1 MASEKKSRSV
11 LELFRFKGIRVRVHW
26 SFALLIGWVLFAGVA
41 GGMDRAHLLQEVAFV
56 LLIFTCVVLHE
67 FGHALTALRFGIR
80 TRDIT
85 LLPIGGVASLERI
98 PEKPGQE
105 LVVAIAGPAVNLVI
119 GSVLALLLVLI
130 GSPVLML
137 DPAQNP
143 TGLIALLQGLV
154 MANGALLLF
163 NLIPAFPMDGGRVL
177 RALLAYTMDRVKATR
192 IAAIAGRICALGF
205 LLIAFWYKQP
215 MLGLI
220 ALFVFAG
227 GTAEQKMV
235 ETQHALRTVRVRDV
249 MRTRYWTMAYDRT
262 VQDAAD
268 ELLAGG
274 DHVLFLTR
282 NGAFERAIP
291 RANLIAAVQQ
301 GQQRLALSEVAG
313 TVPVNVAPDM
323 IAKEAYTL
331 LTGQPL
337 SMLPV
342 VEQGRLVGVLEADNL
357 AEYIEL
363 HERPAPTT

>member
-1 MASEKKSRSV
+1 MANENKSRSA

-41 GGMDRAHLLQEVAFV
+41 GGMDKAQLVQEVAFV

-67 FGHALTALRFGIR
+67 FGHALTALHFGIR
-80 TRDIT
+80 TRHIT

-105 LVVAIAGPAVNLVI
+105 LLVAIAGPAVNLVI
-119 GSVLALLLVLI
+119 GGVLAVGLLLV
-130 GSPVLML
+130 GAPVLIP
-137 DPAQNP
+137 DPANSGAGPVALVQ
-143 TGLIALLQGLV
+143 GLI

-192 IAAIAGRICALGF
+192 IAAIAGRICAVGF
-205 LLIAFWYKQP
+205 LLIAFYYKQP

-235 ETQHALRTVRVRDV
+235 ETEHALRAVRVRDV
-249 MRTRYWTMAYDRT
+249 MRTRYWSMLHDRT
-262 VQDAAD
+262 VQEAAD

-282 NGAFERAIP
+282 NGAFDRAIP
-291 RANLIAAVQQ
+291 RASIISAVQQ
-301 GQQRLALSEVAG
+301 GQQQLALSELAG
-313 TVPVNVAPDM
+313 TVPEPVEPDM
-323 IAKEAYTL
+323 IAKEAYARL
-331 LTGQPL
+331 NGQPL

-342 VEQGRLVGVLEADNL
+342 VEHGRLVGVLEADNL
-357 AEYIEL
+357 AEYLEL

>member
-1 MASEKKSRSV
+1 MASEKKSRSA

-41 GGMDRAHLLQEVAFV
+41 GGMDKAHLLQEVAFV

-67 FGHALTALRFGIR
+67 FGHALTALHFGIR
-80 TRDIT
+80 TRHIT

-119 GSVLALLLVLI
+119 GSLLAVVLVLI
-130 GSPVLML
+130 GSPLLML

-143 TGLIALLQGLV
+143 TGPIALLQGLV
-154 MANGALLLF
+154 MANGILLLF

-205 LLIAFWYKQP
+205 LLIAFYYKQP

-235 ETQHALRTVRVRDV
+235 ETQHALRDVRVQDV
-249 MRTRYWTMAYDRT
+249 MRTRFWTMAHDRT
-262 VQDAAD
+262 VQEAAD

-282 NGAFERAIP
+282 NDAFDRAIP

-301 GQQRLALSEVAG
+301 GQQQLALSELAG
-313 TVPVNVAPDM
+313 TVPMNVAPDM
-323 IAKEAYTL
+323 IAREAYDL
-331 LTGQPL
+331 LNGQPL

-342 VEQGRLVGVLEADNL
+342 VEHGRLVGVLEADNL

>member
-1 MASEKKSRSV
+1 MASANKSWSA
-11 LELFRFKGIRVRVHW
+11 LELFRIKGIRVRVHW

-41 GGMDRAHLLQEVAFV
+41 GGMGKAQLVQEVAFV

-67 FGHALTALRFGIR
+67 FGHALTALRFGIH
-80 TRDIT
+80 TRNIT

-119 GSVLALLLVLI
+119 GSLLAVVLMLI
-130 GSPVLML
+130 GAPILML
-137 DPAQNP
+137 DPGQNP
-143 TGLIALLQGLV
+143 TGPIALLQGLV
-154 MANGALLLF
+154 LANGVLLLF

-205 LLIAFWYKQP
+205 LVIAVWQKQP

-220 ALFVFAG
+220 ALFVTMGA
-227 GTAEQKMV
+227 TAELKMV
-235 ETQHALRTVRVRDV
+235 ETQHALRDVRVRDV
-249 MRTRYWTMAYDRT
+249 MRTRFWTMSHDRT
-262 VQDAAD
+262 VHEAAN

-274 DHVLFLTR
+274 DHLLFLTR
-282 NGAFERAIP
+282 NGTFERAIP

-301 GQQRLALSEVAG
+301 GQQHLPLSEMAG
-313 TVPVNVAPDM
+313 TVPVNVTQDM
-323 IAKEAYTL
+323 TAKEAHAL
-331 LTGQPL
+331 LVAQPL

-342 VEQGRLVGVLEADNL
+342 LENGQLIGVLEADNL

-363 HERPAPTT
+363 HERPKPTT